1 MQARSERTRRGLVH
15 AGALMFDRHGFAQA
29 TLGQIAGAAGVTKG
43 ALYFHFASKDALAD
57 AVQEH
62 GRQALGDFV
71 QEQWQAGAAPVQT
84 LIDLTHWLARM
95 LHEDPVVRAA
105 LRIANECAGRQP
117 PVADVHRTW
126 TTEVLRLLGQ
136 ARAAG
141 DLNEDLPAEGC
152 ETLLS
157 AVVCGIGVLACATV
171 PPPRPGELADRVTA
185 LWQPL
190 LPALVPPGHTTRY
203 RTRPPAGRGV
213 TAEAA

>member
-1 MQARSERTRRGLVH
+1 MQARSERTRRELVR
-15 AGALMFDRHGFAQA
+15 AGALMFDRHGFTQA

-62 GRQALGDFV
+62 GRQVLGDFL

-95 LHEDPVVRAA
+95 LHEDPVLRAG
-105 LRIANECAGRQP
+105 LRIANECAGRRP
-117 PVADVHRTW
+117 PVADVHRAW
-126 TTEVLRLLGQ
+126 ITEVLRLLGQ

-141 DLNEDLPAEGC
+141 ALNEDMPPEGC

-157 AVVCGIGVLACATV
+157 AVVCGIGVLAGATT
-171 PPPRPGELADRVTA
+171 PHSGLADQVA
-185 LWQPL
+185 QLWQPL
-190 LPALVPPGHTTRY
+190 LTALVPPGHITRY
-203 RTRPPAGRGV
+203 RVWPPAGPGA